1 MMHLIVDMPFCFQF
15 CSNPCNL
22 GDSLSGE
29 EVVVRSLADEVGQ
42 RPVGIPV
49 TAEVSHL
56 PPVIFQTKSLHHYLQ
71 IGSLPWKYLVCET
84 DGLFKVGKNAMRFCD
99 SFQQL
104 FLRCSFVIL
113 GPPRQLKTAC

>member
-49 TAEVSHL
+49 TAEVSHV

-84 DGLFKVGKNAMRFCD
+84 DGLFKVGKM
-99 SFQQL
+99 Q
-104 FLRCSFVIL
+104 
-113 GPPRQLKTAC
+113 